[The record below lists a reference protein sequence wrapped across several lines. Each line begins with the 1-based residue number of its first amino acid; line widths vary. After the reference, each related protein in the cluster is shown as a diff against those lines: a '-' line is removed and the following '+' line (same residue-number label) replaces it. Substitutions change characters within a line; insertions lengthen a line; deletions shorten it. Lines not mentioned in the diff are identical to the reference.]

1 MISVYGAS
9 SSILLEE
16 IIDSKTLKTHSF
28 YTNNGKIHLHW
39 PFRGFKSKN
48 RLKIASILLSFQ
60 SEIVRN
66 HFELR

>member
-16 IIDSKTLKTHSF
+16 IIDSKTLKNMVF
-28 YTNNGKIHLHW
+28 IQIIAKIHLHW
-39 PFRGFKSKN
+39 PFRGSKSKN
-48 RLKIASILLSFQ
+48 RLKIASILLSFL
-60 SEIVRN
+60 SEIVKN